1 MTPAAAGPVP
11 GPGRVV
17 VVGGINADLK
27 ARTCAP
33 LVPGTSN
40 PGSATLAPGG
50 VGRNVA
56 ENLARLGTPV
66 ALVGVVGDD
75 AMGSLVLEA
84 TAAAGVDVAAVLR
97 RPGPTGSY
105 TALLDHRGELVA
117 GVADMGATDDLA
129 PSDVPPDLVA
139 GAAMLVLDGNLRVDT
154 FATARDVAR
163 SAGVP
168 VVVDPVSVPKATR
181 LAAELRD
188 LRCVTPNAEELVAL
202 GGAAALHARGV
213 ALVWERLGP
222 AGSRLHVAGSAP
234 AEVAAGAV
242 ERGPVDVVDV
252 TGAGDA
258 MLAAW
263 CHAVLAGAGDAEA
276 AAYAQEA
283 AALTVASPLT
293 VRPDLR
299 EMLAR

>member
-1 MTPAAAGPVP
+1 MSGVGP
-11 GPGRVV
+11 VV
-17 VVGGINADLK
+17 VVGGTNADLK
-27 ARTCAP
+27 ARTSAP

-40 PGSATLAPGG
+40 PGSATLTPGG

-66 ALVGVVGDD
+66 VLVGVVGDD
-75 AMGSLVLEA
+75 TMGSLVLEA
-84 TAAAGVDVAAVLR
+84 TAAAGVDVSAVRR

-129 PSDVPPDLVA
+129 PSDVPGDLVSR
-139 GAAMLVLDGNLRVDT
+139 AAMLVLDGNLRVDT
-154 FATARDVAR
+154 FAAARDLAL
-163 SAGVP
+163 AHGVP

-202 GGAAALHARGV
+202 GGAEVLHARGC
-213 ALVWERLGP
+213 ALVWERLGA
-222 AGSRLHVAGSAP
+222 AGSRLHVAGSPP

-242 ERGPVDVVDV
+242 GPGGLDVVDV

-263 CHAVLAGAGDAEA
+263 CHAVLSGAGDAEA

>member
-1 MTPAAAGPVP
+1 MTAGH
-11 GPGRVV
+11 VV

-27 ARTCAP
+27 ARTTAP

-40 PGSATLAPGG
+40 PGTATLSPGG

-66 ALVGVVGDD
+66 QLVGVVGDD
-75 AMGSLVLEA
+75 DLGRVVLTATRGS
-84 TAAAGVDVAAVLR
+84 GVDTTHVRTR
-97 RPGPTGSY
+97 RGPTGSY

-117 GVADMGATDDLA
+117 GVADMGATDDLG
-129 PSDVPPDLVA
+129 PDDVPDLA
-139 GAAMLVLDGNLRVDT
+139 GAAMLVLDGNLRPDT
-154 FATARDVAR
+154 FARARERAR
-163 SAGVP
+163 GQGVP
-168 VVVDPVSVPKATR
+168 VVVDPVSVPKAAR

-188 LRCVTPNAEELVAL
+188 LRCLTPNRDELAAL
-202 GGAAALHARGV
+202 GGVEALLASGV

-222 AGSRLHVAGSAP
+222 DGSRLHTGTGV
-234 AEVAAGAV
+234 
-242 ERGPVDVVDV
+242 VDLASRLGEVVDV

-263 CHAVLAGAGDAEA
+263 CHAVLAGEGDAEA
-276 AAYAQEA
+276 AAYAHEA